1 MESARAAREC
11 LLRSPLSWLANA
23 PDLPIDI
30 STGIHDG
37 HTGSVPVSHT
47 FNAFNVLAA
56 DKDKVSEEDIDYVVK
71 NEAIPEHLVCNEVDP
86 AFGEHKVLFR
96 RVSNNVRLTIFDGN
110 HDLYEKPALEWLSR
124 QVKDEAIDW
133 APGPASAAAPD
144 SVSAK
149 LSS

>member
-1 MESARAAREC
+1 MV
-11 LLRSPLSWLANA
+11 RSPISWLRNA
-23 PDLPIDI
+23 EELPLAINC
-30 STGIHDG
+30 GIHDG
-37 HTGSVPVSHT
+37 HVGKGTVPVDQSI
-47 FNAFNVLAA
+47 FAFNVLAA
-56 DKDKVSEEDIDYVVK
+56 PEDRISWDDAMYIVK

-110 HDLYEKPALEWLSR
+110 HDLYVKPALEWLSR